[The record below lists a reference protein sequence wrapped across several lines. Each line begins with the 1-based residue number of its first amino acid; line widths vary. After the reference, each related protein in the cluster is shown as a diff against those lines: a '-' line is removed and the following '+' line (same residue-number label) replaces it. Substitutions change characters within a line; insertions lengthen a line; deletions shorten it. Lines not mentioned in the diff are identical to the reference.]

1 MCSSDAGSA
10 RRLVS
15 GKPDLVCV
23 ITKTSCFVEIQQ
35 ETVEGRSSDSL
46 KARGFGW
53 RNRGGGP
60 RDTLHSSF
68 GISASTIGLCRKNK
82 MADKQQPP
90 RYVALYRQAN
100 DLAMGEHPLSKY
112 VPPLLLLADAL
123 LTSLIISKV
132 ACKLLLF

>member
-1 MCSSDAGSA
+1 VVGLETRFTPASEFPHQPLD
-10 RRLVS
+10 
-15 GKPDLVCV
+15 
-23 ITKTSCFVEIQQ
+23 FVE
-35 ETVEGRSSDSL
+35 
-46 KARGFGW
+46 K
-53 RNRGGGP
+53 
-60 RDTLHSSF
+60 H
-68 GISASTIGLCRKNK
+68 K